1 MRTISLKNLGSNFR
15 MKLVIFDLDGV
26 LVDSR
31 HLHYTALNEALP
43 TEFRIGIEEHLARYD
58 GVSTSKKL
66 QMLTAEKGLPQEL
79 HNSIWELK
87 QKKTIELI
95 PTVINLDTE
104 LFRIIVTLK
113 ERGLKVY
120 CASNSIHE
128 TIKQFLKALGIH
140 DLMDFYFSNED
151 VSRPKPDPE
160 IYLRAILH
168 AGASPMET
176 LIIED
181 SPIGKKA
188 AYMSCAHVM
197 PVGSRRD
204 VKLDTIDKAL
214 IKAMSL
220 NKVKMGTMD
229 VRWKNKINVVIPMAG
244 QGSRF
249 AQEGYLLPKPLI
261 DVQGVPMIQR
271 VVENLNID
279 GQYIFIVRQEHL
291 DKYDVRILLERIA
304 PGCIIVPTNG
314 LTEGAVC
321 SVLLAQQHIDNDTN
335 LLIANSDQFLE
346 WDSSAFLYESVNVDG
361 CISTFEQPDPSDKKW
376 SYAALDDTG
385 FVNRVV
391 EKEVIS
397 THANT
402 GIYFWSKGSDFVKY
416 AQQMMAK
423 NIRTNGEFYIAPV
436 YNEAIQGGK
445 RIKIQ
450 NCKKMWGLGVPADLL
465 KFLKDYII

>member
-1 MRTISLKNLGSNFR
+1 
-15 MKLVIFDLDGV
+15 MKLIVFDLDGV

-31 HLHYTALNEALP
+31 HLHYIALNDSLDP
-43 TEFRIGIEEHLARYD
+43 DFKIGIEEHLARYD
-58 GVSTSKKL
+58 GLSTSRKL
-66 QMLTAEKGLPQEL
+66 DMLTTEKGLPRDTHNEIWKRKQEITINL
-79 HNSIWELK
+79 IPKCIKADEELRSLVLELK
-87 QKKTIELI
+87 S
-95 PTVINLDTE
+95 
-104 LFRIIVTLK
+104 
-113 ERGLKVY
+113 RGLKIW
-120 CASNSIHE
+120 CASNSIRN
-128 TIKQFLKALGIH
+128 TIVEFLKALGIL
-140 DLMDFYFSNED
+140 DLFEGIMSNQD
-151 VSRPKPDPE
+151 VNKPKPDPE
-160 IYLRAILH
+160 IYIRCFIE
-168 AGASPMET
+168 AGVGPMET

-188 AYMSCAHVM
+188 AYMSCAHVL

-204 VKLDTIDKAL
+204 VTLDAIDKSL

-220 NKVKMGTMD
+220 NKVRLGTMD
-229 VRWKNKINVVIPMAG
+229 IRWKNKINIVVPMAG

-261 DVQGVPMIQR
+261 DVQGQPMIQR

-279 GQYIFIVRQEHL
+279 GQYIFIVRKEHME
-291 DKYDVRILLERIA
+291 KYDITNLLERIA
-304 PGCIIVPTNG
+304 PGCIIKTTDG

-321 SVLLAQQHIDNDTN
+321 SVLLAEEYINNDTN

-346 WDSSAFLYESVNVDG
+346 WDSSAFLYESATQVDG
-361 CISTFEQPDPSDKKW
+361 CISTFEQIDPNDKKW
-376 SYAALDDTG
+376 SYASLDDNG
-385 FVNRVV
+385 FVNRVA

-416 AQQMMAK
+416 AKQMMTK

-436 YNEAIQGGK
+436 YNEAIADGK

-465 KFLKDYII
+465 KFLKNYII

>member
-1 MRTISLKNLGSNFR
+1 
-15 MKLVIFDLDGV
+15 MKLVVFDLDGV

-31 HLHYTALNEALP
+31 HLHYTALNDALDP
-43 TEFRIGIEEHLARYD
+43 KFKIGIEEHLAKYD
-58 GVSTSKKL
+58 GVSTSRKL
-66 QMLTAEKGLPQEL
+66 QMLTEEKGLPVEL

-87 QKKTIELI
+87 QKNTIDLI
-95 PTVINLDTE
+95 PSVINLDTK
-104 LFRIIVTLK
+104 LFHIISTLK

-120 CASNSIHE
+120 CASNSIRE
-128 TIKQFLKALGIH
+128 TIKRFLIALGIH
-140 DLMDFYFSNED
+140 DLIDCYFSNED
-151 VSRPKPDPE
+151 VARSKPDPE

-168 AGASPMET
+168 AGVSPLET
-176 LIIED
+176 LIVED

-188 AYMSCAHVM
+188 AYMACAHVL
-197 PVGSRRD
+197 PVGSRND
-204 VKLDTIDKAL
+204 VTLDAIDKAL

-220 NKVKMGTMD
+220 NRVKMGTMD

-244 QGSRF
+244 LGSRF

-279 GQYIFIVRQEHL
+279 AQYIFIVRQEHL
-291 DKYDVRILLERIA
+291 EKYDVKTLLERIS
-304 PGCIIVPTNG
+304 PGCIIVPTDG
-314 LTEGAVC
+314 LTEGAAC
-321 SVLLAQQHIDNDTN
+321 SVLLAAHAIDNDTN

-346 WDSSAFLYESVNVDG
+346 WDSNAFLYESMNVDG
-361 CISTFEQPDPSDKKW
+361 SISTFEQTDPNDKKW
-376 SYAALDDTG
+376 SYAAVGPNGL
-385 FVNRVV
+385 VERVA

-416 AQQMMAK
+416 SNQMIAK
-423 NIRTNGEFYIAPV
+423 NIRINNEFYIAPV
-436 YNEAIQGGK
+436 YNEAISDGK

-465 KFLKDYII
+465 KFLKDYVV

>member
-1 MRTISLKNLGSNFR
+1 
-15 MKLVIFDLDGV
+15 MKLVVFDLDGV

-31 HLHYTALNEALP
+31 HLHYTALNSALP
-43 TEFRIGIEEHLARYD
+43 PEFKIGIEEHLARYD

-66 QMLTAEKGLPQEL
+66 QMLTEEKGLPSDL

-87 QKKTIELI
+87 QQKTHELI
-95 PTVINLDTE
+95 PSVINLDPE
-104 LFRIIVTLK
+104 LFRIIMTLK
-113 ERGLKVY
+113 ERGLQVV
-120 CASNSIHE
+120 CASNSIRD
-128 TIKQFLKALGIH
+128 TMSQFLVTLGIYN
-140 DLMDFYFSNED
+140 LFDFYLSNED
-151 VSRPKPDPE
+151 VDRPKPDPE
-160 IYLRAILH
+160 IYLRAMLK
-168 AGASPMET
+168 AGVSPMET
-176 LIIED
+176 LVIED

-188 AYMSCAHVM
+188 AYMACAHVL

-204 VKLDTIDKAL
+204 VTLDAIDKAL

-220 NKVKMGTMD
+220 NRVKMGTMD
-229 VRWKNKINVVIPMAG
+229 IRWKNKINVVIPMAG

-279 GQYIFIVRQEHL
+279 GQYIFIVRKEHL
-291 DKYDVRILLERIA
+291 DKYDVKSLLERIA
-304 PGCIIVPTNG
+304 PGCVIVSTDG

-321 SVLLAQQHIDNDTN
+321 SVLLAASHIDNDTN

-346 WDSSAFLYESVNVDG
+346 WDSSAFLYESMNVDG
-361 CISTFEQPDPSDKKW
+361 CISTFEQTDPNDKKW
-376 SYAALDDTG
+376 SYAAIGPSG
-385 FVNRVV
+385 FVERVA

-402 GIYFWSKGSDFVKY
+402 GVYFWSKGSDFVKY

-423 NIRTNGEFYIAPV
+423 DIRTNGEFYIAPV
-436 YNEAIQGGK
+436 YNEAISDGK

-465 KFLKDYII
+465 KFLKDYIV

>member
-1 MRTISLKNLGSNFR
+1 
-15 MKLVIFDLDGV
+15 MKLVVFDLDGV

-31 HLHYTALNEALP
+31 HLHYTALNQALP
-43 TEFRIGIEEHLARYD
+43 LEFQIGIEEHLARYD
-58 GVSTSKKL
+58 GVSTTRKL
-66 QMLTAEKGLPQEL
+66 QMLTEEKGLPVEL
-79 HNSIWELK
+79 HSEIWKLK
-87 QKKTIELI
+87 QDKTKELI
-95 PTVINLDTE
+95 PSVINFDIKLVK
-104 LFRIIVTLK
+104 LIQTLK
-113 ERGLKVY
+113 DRGLKVY
-120 CASNSIHE
+120 CASNSIQE
-128 TIKQFLKALGIH
+128 TMVEFLTALGVI
-140 DLMDFYFSNED
+140 DLFDFLISNQN
-151 VSRPKPDPE
+151 VKNPKPDPE
-160 IYLRAILH
+160 MYLRCILE
-168 AGASPMET
+168 AGVSPMET
-176 LIIED
+176 LIVED

-188 AYMSCAHVM
+188 AYMSCAHVL

-204 VKLDTIDKAL
+204 VTLEVIDKAL

-220 NKVKMGTMD
+220 NRVRLGTMD
-229 VRWKNKINVVIPMAG
+229 IRWKNKINVVIPMAG
-244 QGSRF
+244 KGSRF

-291 DKYDVRILLERIA
+291 DQYDTKALLERIA
-304 PGCIIVPTNG
+304 PGCIIVPTDG
-314 LTEGAVC
+314 VTDGATC
-321 SVLLAQQHIDNDTN
+321 SVLLAAPYIDNDTN

-346 WDSSAFLYESVNVDG
+346 WDSSAFLYESMNVDG
-361 CISTFEQPDPSDKKW
+361 CISTFEQTDPSDKKW
-376 SYAALDDTG
+376 SYASLSDTG
-385 FVNRVV
+385 FVDRVA

-416 AQQMMAK
+416 AKQMIDK

-436 YNEAIQGGK
+436 YNEAISDGK

-465 KFLKDYII
+465 KFLMNYVI